1 MAVPSAALFP
11 ASTTESRFLAHARM
25 RKSAFCLA
33 ACDFIGLHSQRC
45 YGGSEVVVSMFGVVL
60 LRVFFLQISICRRA
74 VGTGGA
80 GVVALLR
87 RHSSG
92 TISVRSWYFAG
103 LFFEI
108 SICRRAMRGE
118 EAAVTALLRRL

>member
-60 LRVFFLQISICRRA
+60 LRVFFFADFDLPAGRRDR
-74 VGTGGA
+74 GSGRCS
-80 GVVALLR
+80 VVTEAL
-87 RHSSG
+87 
-92 TISVRSWYFAG
+92 
-103 LFFEI
+103 
-108 SICRRAMRGE
+108 
-118 EAAVTALLRRL
+118 